1 MKNKNNKVDKQWFQ
15 DKIAERGL
23 SQARFAKMQ
32 GLDPSQISLLLSG
45 KRKMKLTDIEMFA
58 SALGKPVDQVAAKSG
73 LYADSKSKE
82 IAATGWVD
90 DNGRISKL
98 KDVTVKTDLSLP
110 ANAVAIQVRS
120 PATILD
126 GAYVFYLKDVYKSPD
141 EVQTLCIVDDQYV
154 GVLKKG
160 YSGEGSYC
168 LLSGSNQQ
176 EIEPKKV
183 SPVICVIP

>member
-58 SALGKPVDQVAAKSG
+58 SALGKPVDLVAVKSG
-73 LYADSKSKE
+73 LHADTKSRD
-82 IAATGWVD
+82 IPVVGSVD
-90 DNGRISKL
+90 NHGNIKKL
-98 KDVTVKTDLSLP
+98 KDVTTKTDLSLP

-120 PATILD
+120 PATVLD
-126 GAYVFYLKDVYKSPD
+126 GAFVFYLKDVYKSPD

-160 YSGEGSYC
+160 YNGEGSYN
-168 LLSGSNQQ
+168 LLCGDHQQ
-176 EIEPKKV
+176 EVDPKKV